1 MPLTREERKLLHQKS
16 KQPTLGV
23 GSPDNQEGYDGD
35 ISFRQ
40 IEGSGTVEYVKQ
52 SNEWVAVAS
61 SGEMPPVRII
71 GGTRGSA
78 VGTGSGITSHGDLSG
93 LGDDD
98 HTIYILVD
106 GTRAFTGA
114 VTVGT
119 DGSGHDV
126 TFYSDTAGDSFFWD
140 SSDEKLVITGTDGQ
154 FSFVVED
161 GDAQVKDKLYFFNN
175 ANEYIEGDGTD
186 LTINAGTAINLK
198 ANTIDIG
205 KNNDADVL
213 LQFLGDSGNGVLRWM
228 EDQDYFKFSDSVLI
242 EGNEKLYLNST
253 SAYVYSEAGG
263 YVGSYPKLHIASS
276 GASPYVTSYAVNIEP
291 QTSGRHLTS
300 GEADYQEN
308 YSWLSLYLLQSD
320 VTTYDNSFGNW

>member
-1 MPLTREERKLLHQKS
+1 MPLSQEERRLLHQKS
-16 KQPTLGV
+16 KQATFGTQPPQQHEGKDGDRTYRDLAGTGTVMYYKRGDNWVPMSSTDKMPVQRIITSGGGV
-23 GSPDNQEGYDGD
+23 G
-35 ISFRQ
+35 
-40 IEGSGTVEYVKQ
+40 
-52 SNEWVAVAS
+52 
-61 SGEMPPVRII
+61 
-71 GGTRGSA
+71 GGAGVTA
-78 VGTGSGITSHGDLSG
+78 HGDLTG
-93 LGDDD
+93 LNSD
-98 HTIYILVD
+98 HHVAYILVD

-119 DGSGHDV
+119 DGAGHDV
-126 TFYSDTAGDSFFWD
+126 TFHSDTAGDSFFWD

-161 GDAQVKDKLYFFNN
+161 GDAQVKDKLYFWNN

-198 ANTIDIG
+198 ANIIDIG